1 MIVCVCEREG
11 GRNYRENEGG
21 SEGGA
26 NEERR
31 CLKRRL

>member
-1 MIVCVCEREG
+1 MIVCVCVRERERG
-11 GRNYRENEGG
+11 NRENEGG